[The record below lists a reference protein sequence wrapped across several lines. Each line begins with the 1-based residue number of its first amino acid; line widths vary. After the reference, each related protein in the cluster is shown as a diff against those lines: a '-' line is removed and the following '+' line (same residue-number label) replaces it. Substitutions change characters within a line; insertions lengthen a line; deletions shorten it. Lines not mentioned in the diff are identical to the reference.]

1 MTFVRCLNFYEFIY
15 NTFEVIRSIS
25 YGGIS
30 PDYCTATEVTM
41 RGVFILTIFNE
52 GAYLSIFHKA
62 LNLFKF
68 DCEIESVP
76 GTNQY

>member
-25 YGGIS
+25 YGVIS

-41 RGVFILTIFNE
+41 RGVLIFNE
-52 GAYLSIFHKA
+52 GAYLLIFHKA

-76 GTNQY
+76 GTNQ